1 MNFNQKPGIY
11 SLKDDYL
18 IADFDEL
25 IKDSSAIIN
34 TDSEGTWLN
43 SFDVHCKNNLKPFYL
58 ILPDDIEL
66 ISQTCFVGYDNL
78 IGISGKNV
86 KTTVYK
92 AITNCKN
99 LKVIDFP
106 NLIDIDGRSFPNCEE
121 LEEEYTNEDGLF
133 IMGNCLISAK
143 EYRNKNLTVPDNVK
157 AIAFDAFANNKNLRE
172 LVLPANLT
180 ICELQFDVFPD
191 KIILPINFERLR
203 LEDFGGNI
211 APYADIYYKGSE
223 ENLKRISK
231 STEIEEK
238 LINSIII
245 EPYTINEL
253 KELNFSTEQIEQIF
267 NRQLT
272 IDELLDFGKSYK
284 EINNYIKNV
293 ER

>member
-11 SLKDDYL
+11 NLKNDYL
-18 IADFDEL
+18 IAGFDEL

-66 ISQTCFVGYDNL
+66 INQTCFVGYDNL

-86 KTTVYK
+86 KTTIYK

-106 NLIDIDGRSFPNCEE
+106 NLIDIDGRSFPYCEE

-133 IMGNCLISAK
+133 IIGNCLISAK
-143 EYRNKNLTVPDNVK
+143 EYRNKNLIVPDNVK
-157 AIAFDAFANNKNLRE
+157 AIAFDAFSNNKNLKE

-191 KIILPINFERLR
+191 KIILPINFEKLR

-211 APYADIYYKGSE
+211 SPYTDIYYKGSE

-231 STEIEEK
+231 STEIEEE

-253 KELNFSTEQIEQIF
+253 KELNLNTEQIEQIF
-267 NRQLT
+267 DRKLT

>member
-66 ISQTCFVGYDNL
+66 INQTCFVGYDNL

-86 KTTVYK
+86 KTTIYK

-106 NLIDIDGRSFPNCEE
+106 NLIDIDGRSFPYCEE
-121 LEEEYTNEDGLF
+121 LEKEYTNEDGLF

-143 EYRNKNLTVPDNVK
+143 EYRNKNLIVPDNVK
-157 AIAFDAFANNKNLRE
+157 AIAFDAFSNNKNLKE

-211 APYADIYYKGSE
+211 SPYVDIYYKGSE

-231 STEIEEK
+231 STEIDEE
-238 LINSIII
+238 LIDSIII

-267 NRQLT
+267 DRQLT
-272 IDELLDFGKSYK
+272 LDELLDFGKSLK
-284 EINNYIKNV
+284 EINNYMKNI

>member
-1 MNFNQKPGIY
+1 MNFNQKPGMY
-11 SLKDDYL
+11 NLKNDYL

-25 IKDSSAIIN
+25 IKDSSVIIN

-43 SFDVHCKNNLKPFYL
+43 NFDVHCKNNLKPFYL

-66 ISQTCFVGYDNL
+66 INQTCFVGYDNL

-86 KTTVYK
+86 RTTIYK

-106 NLIDIDGRSFPNCEE
+106 NLIDIDGKSFPYCEE
-121 LEEEYTNEDGLF
+121 LEKEYTNKDGLF
-133 IMGNCLISAK
+133 IIGNCLISAK

-157 AIAFDAFANNKNLRE
+157 AIAFDAFANNKYLKE

-180 ICELQFDVFPD
+180 ICELQFDIFPD

-211 APYADIYYKGSE
+211 SSYANIYYKGSE

-267 NRQLT
+267 DRQLT